1 MRRVTL
7 LACGGTIAGHA
18 DAVGHF
24 RPTGHAAELLAGVRL
39 PVGIEVTTTDALT
52 VPSRAM
58 SLANVLQLVERVEAL
73 AAGAQPPDGVV
84 ISQGTDT
91 LEETA

>member
-18 DAVGHF
+18 DAVGRF

-39 PVGIEVTTTDALT
+39 PAGIEVTATDALT